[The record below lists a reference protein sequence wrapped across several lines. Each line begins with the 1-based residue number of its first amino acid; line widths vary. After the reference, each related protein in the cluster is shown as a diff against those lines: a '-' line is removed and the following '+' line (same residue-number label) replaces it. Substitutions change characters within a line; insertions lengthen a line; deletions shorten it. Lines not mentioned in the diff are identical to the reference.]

1 MFVGLVGKPSAGK
14 STFFKAATLMN
25 VDTANYPFTTIKP
38 NSGVGFV
45 KIKSAAIEFDKIP
58 NPREGY
64 FKEGWRFVPIQILDV
79 AGLVP
84 GAHEGKGMGNQFLSD
99 LNQADVLIHVVDM
112 SGSLNEKG
120 EQVDAGSHD
129 PAKDIKFLEHEL
141 DMWYYQ
147 IFQKIFK
154 KFSNTVNQQK
164 EDIVKAIAKQFSGL
178 RVTEDMVKD
187 ALKKIELEDKHILK
201 WEDEDLKRLMQYLRI
216 KTKPIIIAANKAD
229 VPGAKENYERIKA
242 EFPDYIIIPCSAESE
257 FALKGADKAQ
267 LINYVPGEKNFKIID
282 DSKINDKQK
291 QGLNFIKEKM
301 LDVFGSSGIQEVL
314 NKAVFELLGYV
325 AIFPAG
331 DKLADSDGNV
341 LPDCFLLPSGTT
353 ALSFAYHLHT
363 DLGDNFV
370 RAVNIR
376 TKQSMKKD
384 QVLKH
389 RDMIEIL
396 HSK

>member
-45 KIKSAAIEFDKIP
+45 KIKSAAVEFDKVP

-64 FKEGWRFVPIQILDV
+64 FKDGWRFVPIQVLDV

-99 LNQADVLIHVVDM
+99 LNQADVLIHVVDV

-129 PAKDIKFLEHEL
+129 PAKDVRFLEHEL

-178 RVTEDMVKD
+178 RVTEDIVKD
-187 ALKKIELEDKHILK
+187 ALKNLGLDDKQIIK
-201 WEDEDLKRLMQYLRI
+201 WEDSDLKKLMQYFRI
-216 KTKPIIIAANKAD
+216 RTKPIIIAANKAD
-229 VPGAKENYERIKA
+229 VPGAKENFDRIKK
-242 EFPDYIIIPCSAESE
+242 EFPNYIIIPCSAESE

-267 LINYVPGEKNFKIID
+267 LINYVPGESDFKISD
-282 DSKINDKQK
+282 ETKINDKQK
-291 QGLNFIKEKM
+291 QGLSFIKEKM
-301 LDVFGSSGIQEVL
+301 LDNFGSTGIQDVL
-314 NKAVFELLGYV
+314 NKAVFELLKYV

-331 DKLADSDGNV
+331 DKLCDSDGNV
-341 LPDCFLLPSGTT
+341 LPDCFLLPEGTT

-370 RAVNIR
+370 RAVDIR

-384 QVLKH
+384 QLLKH
-389 RDMIEIL
+389 RDMVEIL